1 MNVTDAAAIFSKL
14 TIGDGL
20 VTQVPA
26 LLISLAAALLVT
38 RSSEETDLPAQFV
51 LQMFS
56 CPEALFVTAGFLGL
70 LAFTNLPLIP
80 LLAMGGGATGLAIYL
95 SRSRRREAESAQTQ
109 QASETKRVE
118 PRVEQFLAVDPLEI
132 EIGIGLIRLADAKR
146 GGDLLPRV
154 QQVRQRVAAEIG
166 IVLPKV
172 RIRDNTRLDQNQYR
186 IKVAD
191 VAIAEGHVRP
201 GMLLAV
207 ETETVSETIAG
218 AAAHATAFDRPGL
231 WIDASQRRQA
241 EAQGYL
247 VYEPTT
253 VVTTHLSEIVRK
265 HAEELLTRDATR
277 HLLDELRT
285 TSPAVVDE
293 LVPGMMKLPKC
304 SKSCNYCCVK
314 ACRFGSSA

>member
-1 MNVTDAAAIFSKL
+1 MAIF
-14 TIGDGL
+14 
-20 VTQVPA
+20 
-26 LLISLAAALLVT
+26 
-38 RSSEETDLPAQFV
+38 
-51 LQMFS
+51 
-56 CPEALFVTAGFLGL
+56 
-70 LAFTNLPLIP
+70 
-80 LLAMGGGATGLAIYL
+80 L
-95 SRSRRREAESAQTQ
+95 SRSRRREAEFAQTQ
-109 QASETKRVE
+109 QAAEVKKVE
-118 PRVEQFLAVDPLEI
+118 PRVEQYLAVDPLEI

-207 ETETVSETIAG
+207 ETDTVIETIAG
-218 AAAHATAFDRPGL
+218 VAAHATAFDRSGL
-231 WIDASQRRQA
+231 WIDAGQRRQA

-253 VVTTHLSEIVRK
+253 VDNDAPFGNRAQARRGIA
-265 HAEELLTRDATR
+265 HARCHAALAR
-277 HLLDELRT
+277 
-285 TSPAVVDE
+285 
-293 LVPGMMKLPKC
+293 
-304 SKSCNYCCVK
+304 
-314 ACRFGSSA
+314 